1 MKHIRFL
8 EKMAKDISVSVVDE
22 LSKEFANMNNQI
34 SINIV
39 AELGTSAITAYIS
52 DIANDNA
59 MREFIDTI
67 KKELT

>member
-1 MKHIRFL
+1 
-8 EKMAKDISVSVVDE
+8 MAKDISVSVVDE